1 MNNVFPSRSLYG
13 VSLWRSKVLTG
24 SVPFAFSEA
33 PFRPWDLSV
42 LSCMSSPFSFSFPF
56 FLFLFLF
63 AFLLEY
69 VCEHNRHKLC
79 SGFSDLFICGSN
91 ECFYLKGE
99 IFLHVHIVF
108 QECTIN

>member
-1 MNNVFPSRSLYG
+1 MTQLYSVISVQTCLVGRMNNVFPSRSLYG

-56 FLFLFLF
+56 FLFLFFRLPVGIR
-63 AFLLEY
+63 L
-69 VCEHNRHKLC
+69 
-79 SGFSDLFICGSN
+79 
-91 ECFYLKGE
+91 
-99 IFLHVHIVF
+99 
-108 QECTIN
+108 